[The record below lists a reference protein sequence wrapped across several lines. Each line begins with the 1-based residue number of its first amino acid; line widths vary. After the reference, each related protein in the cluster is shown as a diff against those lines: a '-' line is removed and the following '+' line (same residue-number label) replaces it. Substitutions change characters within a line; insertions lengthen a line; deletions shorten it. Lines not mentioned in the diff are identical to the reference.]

1 MPPSP
6 ASAAASTQK
15 GRWSAVLVQ
24 RLLLLIVVLSV
35 LMAFAPVTHAQ
46 DVAQLKKDL
55 LTASDF
61 RVRVSAAL
69 ALGRK
74 KDTSTSGAL
83 TQALRDDNGTVRA
96 AAAAALGSIND
107 PSVLKALEKARDSE
121 KDTSVKQSMDRAIAT
136 LKGAKK
142 TKYLVSVA
150 RIENKSGDPKV
161 SGLFT
166 SLVKSQL
173 ALVPGVEIMSS
184 EQDAVDQA
192 KQRKLPTIALDGKLT
207 HLAKSTAGSDTAF
220 AAKVEFVIR
229 KIPEQSLKAT
239 VKGDA
244 KATTN
249 TRAVKGEAELS
260 SLREDAVRAA
270 VSSAMKGTPTAIEA
284 ATK

>member
-1 MPPSP
+1 
-6 ASAAASTQK
+6 
-15 GRWSAVLVQ
+15 
-24 RLLLLIVVLSV
+24 VLSV

-69 ALGRK
+69 ALGKK
-74 KDTSTSGAL
+74 KDLSTTGAL

-107 PSVLKALEKARDSE
+107 PSALKALEKARDSE

-166 SLVKSQL
+166 SLVKTQL
-173 ALVPGVEIMSS
+173 AAVPGVEVMSS

-192 KQRKLPTIALDGKLT
+192 KSRKLPTIALDGKLT
-207 HLAKSTAGSDTAF
+207 SLAKSNTGTDVAF

-244 KATTN
+244 KASTN
-249 TRAVKGEAELS
+249 ARAVKGDAELS